1 MDTRYGYASILALA
15 VAVSIGGCNS
25 DWTDRVPE
33 VAAEPSSES
42 KTAPNAQAGAIPD
55 VGAHVGTQAAE
66 SVSDAALS
74 SKVESALKSE
84 PDLHGSAISVRS
96 HEGVVTL
103 SGTAKDPQL
112 RSMAAQVALSIE
124 GVKLVRN
131 EIALGQEA

>member
-1 MDTRYGYASILALA
+1 MDTKFGYASILALA
-15 VAVSIGGCNS
+15 VALSIGGCNS
-25 DWTDRVPE
+25 DWADRVPE

-42 KTAPNAQAGAIPD
+42 KAAPNGLAGAIPD
-55 VGAHVGTQAAE
+55 VGTQSAE
-66 SVSDAALS
+66 SASDAALS

-96 HEGVVTL
+96 QEGVVTL

-131 EIALGQEA
+131 EIALGREA